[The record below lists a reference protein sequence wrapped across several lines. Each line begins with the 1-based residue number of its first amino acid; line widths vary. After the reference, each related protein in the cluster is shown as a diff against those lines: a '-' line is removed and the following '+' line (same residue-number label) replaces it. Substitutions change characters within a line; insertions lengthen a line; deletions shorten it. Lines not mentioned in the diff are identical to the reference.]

1 MCVKCLWGFRP
12 RESWKSADLSVPL
25 AAEGKLKL
33 IGEFSN
39 PLSQNRYTY
48 CHNNPYKYDDP
59 TEHLPAS
66 GINKYAANA
75 LMDDAAIGAV
85 LSAALIFGLGLI
97 KNSITKMVGQETA
110 GHVDETLITI

>member
-1 MCVKCLWGFRP
+1 MCVKCLFGFRP

-59 TEHLPAS
+59 TGHLPAS

-75 LMDDAAIGAV
+75 LMDGGG
-85 LSAALIFGLGLI
+85 S
-97 KNSITKMVGQETA
+97 ETSSNTTVKPLPKKTTSNVTTVDYRATNIDEAHA
-110 GHVDETLITI
+110 GNQ